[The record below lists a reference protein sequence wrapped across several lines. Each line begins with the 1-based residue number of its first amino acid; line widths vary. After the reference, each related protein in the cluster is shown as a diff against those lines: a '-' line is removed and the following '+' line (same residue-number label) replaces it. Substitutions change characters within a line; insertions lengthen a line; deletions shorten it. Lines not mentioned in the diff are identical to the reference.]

1 MILGIGHDMTS
12 INRIE
17 TMLQRETG
25 ERFSARILTESER
38 AAASELQGG
47 RLAEY
52 VAGRFA
58 SKEAVSKAFGC
69 GIGATLGF
77 HDIVIGRSPLG
88 KPECQLSGEAWDKL
102 GLKAE
107 QTVIH
112 VTITHDSSLASA
124 FVVVERKQV

>member
-1 MILGIGHDMTS
+1 MILGIGHDITS
-12 INRIE
+12 LRRIE
-17 TMLQRETG
+17 TLLQGETG

-38 AAASELQGG
+38 AAASELRGG

-58 SKEAVSKAFGC
+58 SKEAVSKALGC

-88 KPECQLSGEAWDKL
+88 KPQCKLSGEAWDRL
-102 GLKAE
+102 GLIAE
-107 QTVIH
+107 QTVVH

-124 FVVVERKQV
+124 FVVVERVQA